1 MEDQVHTMRYFSY
14 IFIDPFNLSQLNKE
28 TVQFLFSF
36 YSIVFRLFED
46 RKCEDFIELIISIG
60 RMFLKLNLRD

>member
-28 TVQFLFSF
+28 TVQFLFLF

-46 RKCEDFIELIISIG
+46 RKCEDFIELII
-60 RMFLKLNLRD
+60 